1 MRLQMPG
8 KRRPAINVT
17 SLIDVLVFIAYI
29 FSRNH
34 AIGRSNLRSK
44 SNCPPWHT
52 RKNAARETLYS
63 QHIADGQMALDGQ
76 IVDQPTLRELLKQH
90 AADID
95 ESGGLIL
102 RADRQLSYG
111 DVMSI
116 LDLAEVWESDGSPM
130 PQRNPNRRIDE

>member
-17 SLIDVLVFIAYI
+17 SLIDVLFLLLTFFLVTTQFIDQSALKVELPAMAHAEKTQHARRYI
-29 FSRNH
+29 LNIS
-34 AIGRSNLRSK
+34 
-44 SNCPPWHT
+44 
-52 RKNAARETLYS
+52 
-63 QHIADGQMALDGQ
+63 ADGQMALDGQ

-102 RADRQLSYG
+102 RADRQLPYG

-116 LDLAEVWESDGSPM
+116 LDLVRGVGI
-130 PQRNPNRRIDE
+130 RRITNATVEPDK